1 MVTHQIGLFISR
13 CRKEKNMTQK
23 QLADIVGVSDK
34 SVSKWERGINLPES
48 SLFIPLCEV
57 LDIQVQEV
65 LLGEHIEQK
74 ELLQKSNELL
84 VDLSKQQDQEAATTV
99 KFIGF
104 FILFPII
111 FISIMTTIPYEDFIG
126 IIDGCSLICPFTFM
140 WGFIR
145 LIESLMNNKPY
156 FRYFL
161 VTSFSLFILFLYFY

>member
-1 MVTHQIGLFISR
+1 M
-13 CRKEKNMTQK
+13 
-23 QLADIVGVSDK
+23 
-34 SVSKWERGINLPES
+34 
-48 SLFIPLCEV
+48 
-57 LDIQVQEV
+57 

-84 VDLSKQQDQEAATTV
+84 VDLSKQQDQEAATTM

-111 FISIMTTIPYEDFIG
+111 LYLMITPIPYEDFIG
-126 IIDGCSLICPFTFM
+126 ISLMCPFTFM

-161 VTSFSLFILFLYFY
+161 VTSLSLFILFLYFY